1 MKVISNRR
9 ARFDYE
15 ILETV
20 EAGLRLTGPEVKSCR
35 AGQVQFA
42 GAYVTFQRGEPAI
55 SSLMIGPYPYA
66 NNEHYEPKRT
76 RPLLLK
82 KNEIERL
89 QSLGQERGV
98 TIIPMEMKAGKYIKL
113 VLGIGRGRKKADR
126 REVLK
131 KRDQDRALRSGREI

>member
-1 MKVISNRR
+1 MKVVSNRR

-55 SSLMIGPYPYA
+55 FSLMIGPYQYA
-66 NNEHYEPKRT
+66 NNEQYEPKRT

-82 KNEIERL
+82 KGEIEHL
-89 QSLGQERGV
+89 QSVSQERGV
-98 TIIPMEMKAGKYIKL
+98 TIIPLEMKAGKYIKL
-113 VLGIGRGRKKADR
+113 VLGVGRGRKKADR
-126 REVLK
+126 REVIK
-131 KRDQDRALRSGREI
+131 KRDQDRNLRAGREV